1 MESVALSLAI
11 IIILGLV
18 FAKGFEKIKIPGF
31 FGMLILGILIGPYCF
46 NLISSNLM
54 NISPDIRILALI
66 IILLRA
72 GFGINKDSIHIVG
85 LSVVKMSLYP
95 VYWRV

>member
-1 MESVALSLAI
+1 
-11 IIILGLV
+11 
-18 FAKGFEKIKIPGF
+18 
-31 FGMLILGILIGPYCF
+31 MLILGILIGPYCF